1 MNDTQTIEI
10 RVPAGKELTDDDL
23 DILRTACEAFV
34 GLSCGSEKEPPA
46 QIRAMKGEGWQVRS
60 GLTWIARAER
70 SHSYEE
76 AIGETRSEAL
86 CRLSQMLGLHTV
98 DGCP

>member
-1 MNDTQTIEI
+1 MNETKTIEI
-10 RVPAGKELTDDDL
+10 RLPAGSELNDDDL

-34 GLSCGSEKEPPA
+34 GISCGSGDQPA
-46 QIRAMKGEGWQVRS
+46 QIEAMIGEGWIVRS

-70 SHSYEE
+70 SHTYEE
-76 AIGETRSEAL
+76 AIGETRREAL
-86 CRLSQMLGLHTV
+86 CKLTQMLGLHTV